1 MLSERLY
8 VDGVDE
14 AFKFSALSF
23 REGNMAKHPAT
34 TALCVSF
41 LLWLQLSIHSA
52 AQAKPAAAPA
62 SAPTP
67 AQILAAKK
75 VFVANAGGE
84 QPWDEDADFSGGTD
98 RAYNEFYIAM
108 KAWGRYEL
116 ADAPADAD
124 LLFEIQFACPAAVA
138 VASAVRDSLAG
149 RPYDPQFRVVIRDAK
164 NNALLWT
171 LSERAQWA
179 LTRGNRDKN
188 FDQALDRIVG
198 DVQVLAGASVGSA
211 SAAKQ

>member
-1 MLSERLY
+1 MLTVL
-8 VDGVDE
+8 
-14 AFKFSALSF
+14 AKFSSSVLSL
-23 REGNMAKHPAT
+23 REGNMAKHPVA
-34 TALCVSF
+34 TALSISF
-41 LLWLQLSIHSA
+41 VLWLQLSVLST
-52 AQAKPAAAPA
+52 AQAKPTAVPS

-67 AQILAAKK
+67 AQILAAKRI
-75 VFVANAGGE
+75 FVANAGGE
-84 QPWDEDADFSGGTD
+84 QPWDEDAELSGGTD
-98 RAYNEFYIAM
+98 RAYNQFYVAM

-124 LLFEIQFACPAAVA
+124 LLFEIQFTCPAAVA
-138 VASAVRDSLAG
+138 AASAVRDSLTG

-164 NNALLWT
+164 TNALLWT

-198 DVQVLAGASVGSA
+198 DLQVLSGASAGSA
-211 SAAKQ
+211 GTAKQ